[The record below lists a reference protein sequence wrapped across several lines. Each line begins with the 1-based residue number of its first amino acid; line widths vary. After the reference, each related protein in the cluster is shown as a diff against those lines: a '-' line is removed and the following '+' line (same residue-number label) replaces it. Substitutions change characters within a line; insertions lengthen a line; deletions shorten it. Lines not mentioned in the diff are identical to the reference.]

1 MIILCPDCGSAQRLP
16 SLAPLHRAVCH
27 RCGAELARSGTPR
40 VQALLAAT
48 VTALLLYFPA
58 NFLPTL
64 IVDYNGQMRE
74 SIIATGASALWD
86 QGYWTL
92 ATGVF
97 LLTVVMPMVWLCS
110 LFAILVI
117 MAGGRHPA
125 WLGPLMRVCQTCRPW
140 AMPEI
145 MLLGGFVAYSRAEA
159 MATTSIGVGGWSYL
173 FYAAAVLAIDLL
185 HDRHALWE
193 RVMPTPPITQPVGAF
208 ACHTC
213 RYPIEPD
220 CAETARRC
228 ICPRCRG
235 TTGARKEDAF
245 NQVAALV
252 ATAAILYIPA
262 NLLPV
267 MTVLSF
273 GERTPNTILSGIGE
287 LWDEG
292 AWPLAMI
299 VFVASLAV
307 PLLKLLGLS
316 WCLAMILR
324 RSGSQL
330 VARTRLVRL
339 ISFIGRWSNID
350 VFTISI
356 LCVLA
361 NFGNLEQVEVDPGA
375 MCFAAV
381 VILTMIASHRFDIRM
396 MWDAIDPE
404 PEPRPVHD
412 SVIL

>member
-1 MIILCPDCGSAQRLP
+1 MRIQP
-16 SLAPLHRAVCH
+16 
-27 RCGAELARSGTPR
+27 
-40 VQALLAAT
+40 LLAAT
-48 VTALLLYFPA
+48 LTALLLYFPA
-58 NFLPTL
+58 TFLPIL
-64 IVDYNGQMRE
+64 IVEYNGQMRE
-74 SIIATGASALWD
+74 NIIATGASALWG
-86 QGYWTL
+86 QGYWSL
-92 ATGVF
+92 ATVVF
-97 LLTVVMPMVWLCS
+97 LLTVAMPLAWLCA
-110 LFAILVI
+110 LLAVLAV
-117 MAGGRHPA
+117 MAAGGRPA
-125 WLGPLMRVCQTCRPW
+125 WLGPLMRFCQSCRPW

-145 MLLGGFVAYSRAEA
+145 MLLGGFVAYSRVES
-159 MATTSIGVGGWSYL
+159 MATTSIGTGGWSYL

-193 RVMPTPPITQPVGAF
+193 RVRPTPAITQPAGAF

-213 RYPIEPD
+213 RFPIEPD

-228 ICPRCRG
+228 ICPRCG
-235 TTGARKEDAF
+235 GATGQRKEDAF
-245 NQVAALV
+245 NQCAAMV

-267 MTVLSF
+267 MTVLNF

-292 AWPLAMI
+292 VWPLAII

-375 MCFAAV
+375 VCFAAV

-404 PEPRPVHD
+404 PEPARVHD